1 MALQAHRRRVEAG
14 RSSAGF
20 AGSMVRTDL
29 RWHPPTIVGIPVS
42 KYLLVDGLDGF
53 NFIAYTSSKSMNHI
67 ILWVD
72 IQL

>member
-1 MALQAHRRRVEAG
+1 M
-14 RSSAGF
+14 
-20 AGSMVRTDL
+20 RTDL